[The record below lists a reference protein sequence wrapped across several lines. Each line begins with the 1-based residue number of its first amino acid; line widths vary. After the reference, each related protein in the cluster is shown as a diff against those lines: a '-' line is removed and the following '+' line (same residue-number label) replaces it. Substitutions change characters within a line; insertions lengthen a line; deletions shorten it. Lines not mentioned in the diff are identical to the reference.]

1 MSVWTIC
8 VNLDCVSFISYVN
21 YIKACTN
28 FNGQVINLTK
38 GSKSTFTFAHFVYT
52 VMAELLKNNFFSS
65 NVYIRFHKQKERQLD
80 GYSSVLVS
88 LHRCGWGAHMYFVG
102 GMSRGITPI
111 ATCTPYMTANTD
123 KKGTFFTVRWNIR
136 ISPLGCQKHE
146 NFVKKG

>member
-1 MSVWTIC
+1 MC
-8 VNLDCVSFISYVN
+8 QFGLCYLSYLVN

-38 GSKSTFTFAHFVYT
+38 SSKSTFTFAHFVYT

-88 LHRCGWGAHMYFVG
+88 LHRCG
-102 GMSRGITPI
+102 
-111 ATCTPYMTANTD
+111 
-123 KKGTFFTVRWNIR
+123 
-136 ISPLGCQKHE
+136 GCSYVFCWWDVPGNHSNCDLYTIHDRK
-146 NFVKKG
+146 NR